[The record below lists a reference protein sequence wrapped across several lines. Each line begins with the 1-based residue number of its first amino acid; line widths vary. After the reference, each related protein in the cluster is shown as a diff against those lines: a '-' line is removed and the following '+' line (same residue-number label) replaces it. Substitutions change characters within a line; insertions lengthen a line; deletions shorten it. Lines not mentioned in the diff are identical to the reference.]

1 MFRFLT
7 AGESHGPALSI
18 IVDGLPSGLD
28 VSAAAIDADLIRRQ
42 AGYGRGGRMVIE
54 QDRARIIGGVRHGR
68 TLGGPVALIIENRD
82 WPNWSVAMS
91 AEPPETSAAASGDSQ
106 DAVLR
111 RVRHPRPGHADLAGA
126 LKHGTHDVRDVLE
139 RASARETASRVAAGA
154 LARALL
160 ARFGIAI
167 ASHTV
172 RVGGVALE
180 KGTQIPWDMIVRIPA
195 AAPLRC
201 VDPAVEKRMIEAIDL
216 ARAGRDS
223 LGGASQV
230 VARGVPPGLGSCR
243 LWDTRLEARLGQAL
257 LSIHAVKAVE
267 IGDGVA
273 AAGELGSRVHDE
285 IHYDSGA
292 RRFFRETNR
301 AGGLEGGMTNGEEIR
316 ATIFLKPLST
326 LPRPLRSVDLVDKS
340 EVEATVERTDTC
352 VVAAAGVIAE
362 AMTAIVLAEAFMEKF
377 GGDSIA
383 ETERNVRGY
392 LDQVRAF

>member
-7 AGESHGPALSI
+7 AGESHGPALSV
-18 IVDGLPSGLD
+18 IVDGLPSGLEI
-28 VSAAAIDADLIRRQ
+28 SADAIDFDLKRRQ
-42 AGYGRGGRMVIE
+42 AGYGRGGRMTIE
-54 QDRARIIGGVRHGR
+54 QDHAKILGGVRHGR
-68 TLGGPVALIIENRD
+68 TLGGPVALVIENRD
-82 WPNWSVAMS
+82 WPNWTEAMS
-91 AEPPETSAAASGDSQ
+91 VEPPSGAAD
-106 DAVLR
+106 DAALR

-139 RASARETASRVAAGA
+139 RASARETTSRVAAGA

-160 ARFGIAI
+160 ARFDIAI

-172 RVGGVALE
+172 AVGAVALE
-180 KGTQIPWDMIVRIPA
+180 DGTQLPWDVIARVPA
-195 AAPLRC
+195 DSPLRC
-201 VDPAVEKRMIEAIDL
+201 ADPAAEKKMMAAIDQ
-216 ARAGRDS
+216 ARAARDS

-267 IGDGVA
+267 IGDGIA
-273 AAGELGSRVHDE
+273 AAALPGSRVHDE
-285 IHYDSGA
+285 IHYDAGQ
-292 RRFFRETNR
+292 RRFYRRTNR
-301 AGGLEGGMTNGEEIR
+301 AGGIEGGMTNGEEVR
-316 ATIFLKPLST
+316 ATVFLKPLST
-326 LPRPLRSVDLVDKS
+326 LPRPLHSVDLVDKT

-352 VVAAAGVIAE
+352 VVPAAGVIAE
-362 AMTAIVLAEAFMEKF
+362 AMAAIVLAEAFLEKF

>member
-42 AGYGRGGRMVIE
+42 AGYGRGGRMTIE
-54 QDRARIIGGVRHGR
+54 QDRARILGGVRHGR
-68 TLGGPVALIIENRD
+68 TLGGPVAILIENRD
-82 WPNWSVAMS
+82 WPNWTVAMS
-91 AEPPETSAAASGDSQ
+91 VEPPASAAAGEDQ
-106 DAVLR
+106 DAAFR

-160 ARFGIAI
+160 AHFGIAI

-180 KGTQIPWDMIVRIPA
+180 KETQVAWDLITRIPA
-195 AAPLRC
+195 DAPLRC
-201 VDPAVEKRMIEAIDL
+201 VDPAVEKQMIAEIDR
-216 ARAGRDS
+216 ARAARDS

-267 IGDGVA
+267 IGDGIA
-273 AAGELGSRVHDE
+273 AAGETGSRVHDE
-285 IHYDSGA
+285 IHYDGGA
-292 RRFFRETNR
+292 RRFFRKTNR
-301 AGGLEGGMTNGEEIR
+301 AGGIEGGMTNGEEIR

-326 LPRPLRSVDLVDKS
+326 LPRPLHSVDVVDKS
-340 EVEATVERTDTC
+340 DVEATVERTDTC

-362 AMTAIVLAEAFMEKF
+362 AMMAIVLAEAFLEKF

-383 ETERNVRGY
+383 ETGRNVQGY
-392 LDQVRAF
+392 LDQVRSY